1 MSVKQHI
8 AWTIA
13 GSDSGGGAG
22 IQADLQ
28 VFRAFGLHGC
38 SITTAITAQN
48 TQGVQ
53 SVEPV
58 SNPLIQ
64 AQWNSLIN
72 DLPPAIIKS
81 GMLAYAVETVADL
94 LASHPTIP
102 YICDP
107 VLRSSSG
114 TALLS
119 EAALSILQKRIIP
132 RAMLLIPNL
141 PEARELTGLPNASP
155 QDLANALLEIGA
167 QAVLLKGGHA
177 DGNHCCDLFMDSSH
191 CFLMES
197 PRISTHA
204 THGTGCVFASATA
217 AAFARGESLPQA
229 VQTAKTYL
237 NQNLKE
243 ARGLGVG
250 KGPLPF
256 FSPCNAEPDQPNII
270 ENSFNNGVK

>member
-1 MSVKQHI
+1 MSAKLHI
-8 AWTIA
+8 AWTMA

-38 SITTAITAQN
+38 SITTALTAQN

-53 SVEPV
+53 SIELV
-58 SNPLIQ
+58 SHPFIQ

-72 DLPPAIIKS
+72 DLPPAVIKS
-81 GMLAYAVETVADL
+81 GMLANSIEKIADL
-94 LASHPTIP
+94 LASNPTIP

-107 VLRSSSG
+107 VLRS
-114 TALLS
+114 TCDTPLLS
-119 EAALSILQKRIIP
+119 GKALSILRKRIIP
-132 RAMLLIPNL
+132 RAMLITPNL
-141 PEARELTGLPNASP
+141 PEARKLTGLPNASP
-155 QDLANALLEIGA
+155 QELANTLLEIGA

-177 DGNHCCDLFMDSSH
+177 DGDRCSDLFMDDSQ

-197 PRISTHA
+197 PRINTST

-217 AAFARGESLPQA
+217 AAFACGEPLPQA

-237 NQNLKE
+237 NQNLKH
-243 ARGLGVG
+243 ATDLGAG

-256 FSPCNAEPDQPNII
+256 LSPCNAKPDQPNII
-270 ENSFNNGVK
+270 YDPKVTGV

>member
-1 MSVKQHI
+1 MKTKPLI
-8 AWTIA
+8 AWTMA

-53 SVEPV
+53 SIEPV
-58 SNPLIQ
+58 SDPLIQ
-64 AQWNSLIN
+64 AQWNSLIS

-81 GMLAYAVETVADL
+81 GMLADAIETVADL

-107 VLRSSSG
+107 VLRSTSG

-119 EAALSILQKRIIP
+119 EEALATLQTRIIP
-132 RAMLLIPNL
+132 RAMLLTPNL
-141 PEARELTGLPNASP
+141 PEARELTGLPQASP
-155 QDLANALLEIGA
+155 QELANALLEAGA

-177 DGNHCCDLFMDSSH
+177 AGAHCSDLFMDASH
-191 CFLMES
+191 RFLMES
-197 PRISTHA
+197 PRMSTRA

-229 VQTAKTYL
+229 VQTAKTHL
-237 NQNLKE
+237 NQNLKQ
-243 ARGLGVG
+243 ATSLGKG
-250 KGPLPF
+250 EGPLPF
-256 FSPCNAEPDQPNII
+256 LPPCNSEPDQPNII
-270 ENSFNNGVK
+270 RDLHNMGVE

>member
-1 MSVKQHI
+1 MSTNPHI
-8 AWTIA
+8 AWTVA

-38 SITTAITAQN
+38 SITTALTAQN
-48 TQGVQ
+48 TQGIQ

-64 AQWNSLIN
+64 AQWNCLIN

-81 GMLAYAVETVADL
+81 GMLADAADTVADL

-107 VLRSSSG
+107 ILRSTSD
-114 TALLS
+114 TPLLS
-119 EAALSILQKRIIP
+119 EEALSILQKRLIP
-132 RAMLLIPNL
+132 RAMLLTPNL
-141 PEARELTGLPNASP
+141 PEARKLTGLPHASP
-155 QDLANALLEIGA
+155 QELAAALLEIGA

-177 DGNHCCDLFMDSSH
+177 DGDCCSDLFMDASH
-191 CFLMES
+191 HFFMES
-197 PRISTHA
+197 PRMSTRA
-204 THGTGCVFASATA
+204 THGTGCVLASATA
-217 AAFARGESLPQA
+217 AAFALGEPLPQA
-229 VQTAKTYL
+229 VLTAKTYL
-237 NQNLKE
+237 NQNLKQ
-243 ARGLGVG
+243 ATALGAG

-256 FSPCNAEPDQPNII
+256 LSPCNAELDQPNII
-270 ENSFNNGVK
+270 DDSHHIGAE

>member
-1 MSVKQHI
+1 MSTNPHI

-38 SITTAITAQN
+38 SITTALTAQN

-64 AQWNSLIN
+64 SQWNCLIN

-81 GMLAYAVETVADL
+81 GMLADATETVADL

-107 VLRSSSG
+107 ILRSTSD
-114 TALLS
+114 TRFLS
-119 EAALSILQKRIIP
+119 EEALSILQKRLIP
-132 RAMLLIPNL
+132 RAMLITPNL
-141 PEARELTGLPNASP
+141 PEARKLTNLPHASP
-155 QDLANALLEIGA
+155 KELATALLEIGA

-177 DGNHCCDLFMDSSH
+177 DGNRCSDLFMDASH
-191 CFLMES
+191 RFFMES
-197 PRISTHA
+197 PRISTRA
-204 THGTGCVFASATA
+204 THGTGCVFAAATA
-217 AAFARGESLPQA
+217 AAFALGEPLPQA

-237 NQNLKE
+237 NQNLKQ
-243 ARGLGVG
+243 ATSLGAG

-256 FSPCNAEPDQPNII
+256 LSPCNAELDQPNII
-270 ENSFNNGVK
+270 DDSYYIGVE